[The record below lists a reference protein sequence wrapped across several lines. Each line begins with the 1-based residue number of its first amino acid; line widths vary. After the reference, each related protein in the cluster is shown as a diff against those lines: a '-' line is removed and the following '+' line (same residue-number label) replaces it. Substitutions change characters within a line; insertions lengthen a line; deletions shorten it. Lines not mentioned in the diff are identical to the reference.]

1 MSVNRDWQAR
11 ALNGSL
17 PRELLVR
24 LLSDSY
30 KHAGPSDR
38 KQPAGQ
44 PNRITSKCIY
54 VYIYN
59 GPYGECNGRMSMSI
73 VENM

>member
-1 MSVNRDWQAR
+1 MTEHPHNRGDKPPGRRSVSVNRDWQAR

-30 KHAGPSDR
+30 KHAG
-38 KQPAGQ
+38 AV
-44 PNRITSKCIY
+44 IETSR
-54 VYIYN
+54 
-59 GPYGECNGRMSMSI
+59 PPE
-73 VENM
+73 